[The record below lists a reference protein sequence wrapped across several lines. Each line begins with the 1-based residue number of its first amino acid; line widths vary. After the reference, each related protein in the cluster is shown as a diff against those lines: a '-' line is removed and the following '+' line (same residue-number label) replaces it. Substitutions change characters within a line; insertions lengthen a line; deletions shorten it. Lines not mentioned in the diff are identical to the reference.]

1 MEEKQITEHESLQLI
16 QQMISLAK
24 KEQKD
29 DGRGWIVWG
38 WMLFF
43 ASVFTVVNLH
53 ARWFN
58 TYFFWN
64 AFGILTVVIFIYETV
79 SKYVFK
85 KATRV
90 KTYTGDLFS

>member
-16 QQMISLAK
+16 QQMIGLAK

-43 ASVFTVVNLH
+43 ASVLSVINLH
-53 ARWFN
+53 MRWFD

-64 AFGILTVVIFIYETV
+64 VFGLLTVVMCLYETAN
-79 SKYVFK
+79 KLWFK
-85 KATRV
+85 KSTRV
-90 KTYTGDLFS
+90 KTYTGDLFT